1 MKSCE
6 SLFVL
11 QSCGKRIKKLHARS
25 WQGESK
31 QGVRKLKQVF
41 RAVLFLVIHLD
52 YKPAVA
58 FCLLTSNKKQKTL
71 FLFAGIK

>member
-25 WQGESK
+25 WQGVNKGS
-31 QGVRKLKQVF
+31 QAQASFSGCTFSSHSFGLQ
-41 RAVLFLVIHLD
+41 ACSCILFADIE
-52 YKPAVA
+52 
-58 FCLLTSNKKQKTL
+58 QKTL